1 MLERRLPQVDLF
13 IARSAFSRDMHARF
27 GFERPMSVL
36 PYFLP
41 DDSAPASPGAPQPV
55 GTTAQRAPHPR
66 PYFLFVGR
74 LARIK
79 GVHTLIPQFARYP
92 HADLLIV
99 GDGED
104 EAMLRTTAAG
114 VPNVHFAGRAPN
126 DQLTGYYAH
135 ALAVLCPSVGYET
148 FGIVLIE
155 AMRARVPVIARRIG
169 PFPEI
174 VESSGGGL
182 LYDDDDQLAACLAR
196 VQQDAELRAAMAD
209 RGYRASVERW
219 SESVVIPQLL
229 ELIDIAR
236 AARERRGGTA

>member
-1 MLERRLPQVDLF
+1 
-13 IARSAFSRDMHARF
+13 
-27 GFERPMSVL
+27 
-36 PYFLP
+36 
-41 DDSAPASPGAPQPV
+41 
-55 GTTAQRAPHPR
+55 
-66 PYFLFVGR
+66 
-74 LARIK
+74 
-79 GVHTLIPQFARYP
+79 VHTLIPQFARYP